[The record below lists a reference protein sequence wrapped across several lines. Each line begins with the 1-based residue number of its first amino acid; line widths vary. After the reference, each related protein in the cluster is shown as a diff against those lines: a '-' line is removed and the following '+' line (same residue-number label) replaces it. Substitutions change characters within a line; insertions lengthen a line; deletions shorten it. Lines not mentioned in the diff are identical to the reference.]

1 MKEFLERLRGKI
13 FKLLPMRE
21 DSDNGEQNYLKR
33 YLVNLTSSY
42 DGMLLNY
49 PKLKEISSIIEVQ
62 NNLASMRENPCL
74 EFDSWR
80 ATVLRSVRLIDEV
93 IQKENWGMFV

>member
-62 NNLASMRENPCL
+62 NSLASMRENPCL